1 MGEKEILFI
10 NPRTELGEKSKVFHR
25 EPPNGLLTLGTI
37 LENAGYEVNLLDLS
51 VTPLSKLKRCLSEE
65 PCIVGITS
73 LTNTYPLAMNIL
85 KKVKELLPST
95 ITLYGGPHASFKFA
109 DILSNNRFVDFILC
123 GEADQTILQFMQAV
137 IDRNYSKVPNLA
149 FRENGKIHYSECY
162 IPTDLDT
169 LPLPARHLL
178 DLQQYEVGTVIVNRG
193 CAFNC
198 AFCVRQKIFKQVR
211 YRNIADISYE
221 LQSLSHLGY
230 RFANLYDNLNISE
243 DYAIKLCHEI
253 ERARVNL
260 NWGCEL
266 RADRL
271 SRELAES
278 LKRAGCKVIAIGIE
292 SADPKVLQ
300 QVNKDQDLKLVRKGV
315 LNAKLVG
322 LSVQA
327 YFIIGLPSE
336 TEESF
341 NLTCKFLNDLPLE
354 RGNDMVNFFAATPYP
369 GTALYSNPEQFG
381 VHILHE
387 DWELYDNEHLIMD
400 LNSIQFEKLQ
410 QNFEAG
416 KKIEKEFI
424 SSE

>member
-1 MGEKEILFI
+1 MGEIDVLLI
-10 NPRTELGEKSKVFHR
+10 NPRTELDKSKTFHR
-25 EPPNGLLTLGTI
+25 EPPNGLLILSAV
-37 LENAGYEVNLLDLS
+37 LENAGYEINLLDLS
-51 VTPLSKLKRCLSEE
+51 VTPLSELKTNLSEA
-65 PCIVGITS
+65 PAIVGITS

-85 KKVKELLPST
+85 KEVKELLPST
-95 ITLYGGPHASFKFA
+95 KTLYGGPHASFKA
-109 DILSNNRFVDFILC
+109 IDILSKNRFVDFILC

-137 IDRNYSKVPNLA
+137 ADRNYSKVPNLA
-149 FRENGKIHYSECY
+149 YRENGKIYYSECY

-169 LPLPARHLL
+169 LPFPARHLL

-198 AFCVRQKIFKQVR
+198 AFCVRQRIFKKVR
-211 YRNIADISYE
+211 YRNIADITYE
-221 LQSLSHLGY
+221 MQTLSHLGY

-243 DYAIKLCHEI
+243 DYAINLCHEI
-253 ERARVNL
+253 EKSRVKL

-278 LKRAGCKVIAIGIE
+278 LKRAGCKVIAVGIE

-300 QVNKDQDLKLVRKGV
+300 QANKEQDLRLVRKGII
-315 LNAKLVG
+315 NAKLAG

-327 YFIIGLPSE
+327 YFIIGLPGE

-341 NLTCKFLNDLPLE
+341 TLTHKFLDDLHLE
-354 RGNDMVNFFAATPYP
+354 LESDRVNFFAATPYP
-369 GTALYSNPEQFG
+369 GTALYQNPEQFG
-381 VHILHE
+381 AHILHE
-387 DWELYDNEHLIMD
+387 NWELYDNEHLIMD

-410 QNFEAG
+410 KNFEAG

-424 SSE
+424 SVK